1 MRDRRERVPVLRMH
15 VGERPDR
22 AIPTQTRDDVR
33 VICDVTRI
41 IEVDE
46 LMANRLPKHGPR
58 QRHYSG
64 ADAEL

>member
-1 MRDRRERVPVLRMH
+1 
-15 VGERPDR
+15 
-22 AIPTQTRDDVR
+22 VR

-58 QRHYSG
+58 QRYYSG